1 MEFILVIDRNI
12 DTFMAERTTCDPYL
26 ISEEMNSSKAIND
39 KSIAVYLIY
48 VFNINFSDESS
59 FKINDIVVTIYNVI
73 NMYRFEWETLFFRN

>member
-1 MEFILVIDRNI
+1 MKFILVIDRNI
-12 DTFMAERTTCDPYL
+12 EFMAERATCDPYL

-48 VFNINFSDESS
+48 VFNINFSDGSS

>member
-12 DTFMAERTTCDPYL
+12 DTFMAERCDPYL

-48 VFNINFSDESS
+48 VFNINFSDGSS

-73 NMYRFEWETLFFRN
+73 NM

>member
-12 DTFMAERTTCDPYL
+12 DTFMVERATCDPYL

-48 VFNINFSDESS
+48 VFNINFSDGSS

>member
-12 DTFMAERTTCDPYL
+12 DTFMAERAICDPYL

-48 VFNINFSDESS
+48 VFNINFSDGSS